1 MKFYNREK
9 ELAKLQSIRESA
21 EENAQMTF
29 MVGRRRI
36 GKTSLLLKSV
46 ENTTFLYFFISKKS
60 EFLLCQD
67 FVEEIKVKL
76 DTEVYGTFKSFREIF
91 GLLLTSSKTKSFTL
105 IIDEFQELQF
115 INSSIYSEMQN
126 LWDSFKNESKMNLL
140 LCGSVYSLMKRI
152 FENNK
157 EPLFG
162 RATNKIYLKT
172 FPIETLKEIL
182 RDYNPNYK
190 NEDLLALYTITGGV
204 AKYVELLMNAKAFT
218 FKKMIEFV
226 VEDNSFFIEEG
237 KNALVIEFGKDYGNY
252 FSILSLIASSK
263 TSRQEIESVL
273 EMQTGGFLERLENEY
288 GILKKTRPMFAKDSG
303 RVVKYAIEDNFLN
316 FWFRFIY
323 KYKSAIEIGNFAFVR
338 ERIFEDF
345 STYSGNVLEKYF
357 RQKLIDSGRYSAV
370 GNYWE
375 KGNKN
380 EIDIVAMNEYEKRI
394 DFIEIK
400 RNPSKINLQKLE
412 IKAEKLCLNFPDYTF
427 DYIAY
432 SLEDL

>member
-9 ELAKLQSIRESA
+9 ELANLKTIREAALES
-21 EENAQMTF
+21 AQMTF

-91 GLLLTSSKTKSFTL
+91 GLLLTSSKSQSFTL

-115 INSSIYSEMQN
+115 INPSIYSEMQN
-126 LWDSFKNESKMNLL
+126 LWDSHKNESKLNLL

-152 FENNK
+152 FEDNK

-162 RATNKIYLKT
+162 RATNKIYLKS
-172 FPIETLKEIL
+172 FPIATLKEVL
-182 RDYNPNYK
+182 QDYNPKYT
-190 NEDLLALYTITGGV
+190 NEDLLGFYTLTGGV

-218 FKKMIEFV
+218 FKKMLDYV
-226 VEDNSFFIEEG
+226 VNENSFFIEEG
-237 KNALVIEFGKDYGNY
+237 KNALINEFGKEYGNY
-252 FSILSLIASSK
+252 FSILSLISASK
-263 TSRQEIESVL
+263 TSRQEIESIL
-273 EMQTGGFLERLENEY
+273 EIQTGGFLERLENEY
-288 GILKKTRPMFAKDSG
+288 GILKKTRPIFAKDTG
-303 RVVKYAIEDNFLN
+303 RVVKYTIEDNFLN

-323 KYKSAIEIGNFAFVR
+323 KYKSAIEIGNFEFVR
-338 ERIFEDF
+338 LRIIEDF
-345 STYSGNVLEKYF
+345 STYSGLVLEKYF
-357 RQKLIDSGRYSAV
+357 RQKLIDSGKYSAI

-380 EIDIVAMNEYEKRI
+380 EIDIVAVNEYEKRI
-394 DFIEIK
+394 DFFEVK
-400 RNPSKINLQKLE
+400 RNPNKINLPKLE
-412 IKAEKLCLNFPDYTF
+412 LKAEKLTTNFDGYTF
-427 DYIAY
+427 NYMSF

>member
-9 ELAKLQSIRESA
+9 ELAKLQAIRESA

-115 INSSIYSEMQN
+115 INPSIYSEMQN

-172 FPIETLKEIL
+172 FVNKDLEIIHG
-182 RDYNPNYK
+182 P
-190 NEDLLALYTITGGV
+190 AC
-204 AKYVELLMNAKAFT
+204 
-218 FKKMIEFV
+218 
-226 VEDNSFFIEEG
+226 
-237 KNALVIEFGKDYGNY
+237 
-252 FSILSLIASSK
+252 SLIDMARKKSK
-263 TSRQEIESVL
+263 R
-273 EMQTGGFLERLENEY
+273 
-288 GILKKTRPMFAKDSG
+288 
-303 RVVKYAIEDNFLN
+303 KY
-316 FWFRFIY
+316 
-323 KYKSAIEIGNFAFVR
+323 
-338 ERIFEDF
+338 
-345 STYSGNVLEKYF
+345 
-357 RQKLIDSGRYSAV
+357 
-370 GNYWE
+370 
-375 KGNKN
+375 
-380 EIDIVAMNEYEKRI
+380 
-394 DFIEIK
+394 
-400 RNPSKINLQKLE
+400 
-412 IKAEKLCLNFPDYTF
+412 
-427 DYIAY
+427 
-432 SLEDL
+432 